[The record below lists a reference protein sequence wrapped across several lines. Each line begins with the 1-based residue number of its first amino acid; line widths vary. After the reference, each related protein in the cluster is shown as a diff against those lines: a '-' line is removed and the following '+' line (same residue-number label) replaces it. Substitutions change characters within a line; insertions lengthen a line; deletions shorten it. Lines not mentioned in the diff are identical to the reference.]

1 MAMRSRTGVGALLLA
16 AGLVVALLAGYGG
29 IVRGYEALLAL
40 GDIAAGSEESRLK
53 ERTPAPTR
61 EDLRYRVDGRD
72 YRADLYRPD
81 EPRRGTL
88 ILVHGLTDAG
98 RRDPL
103 LMGFALTMSR
113 LGFTVMVPDLEGLK
127 AFSLDTRD
135 VEAIADAIRH
145 ATQKQPEA
153 ASTTALASTSL
164 AVGPTLLAAM
174 QEDTADRV
182 SFLVALGG
190 YYDLTDML
198 RYVTTGEDP
207 GAAGQDT
214 PAPREEMRWLVLLSQ
229 RQWLD
234 DERDRALLGA
244 IARRRLHD
252 PAASVEAEVN
262 RLGPQGR
269 AAYDLLA
276 NEDPDRVAPLM
287 TRLPAPLRAELKAL
301 DLSARDL
308 GKLQAELVL
317 VHGPDDPVIPVSHSR
332 RLKNALPEGQARLFE
347 ARGLDHVEVSPNWR
361 DGWTLWRAVH
371 HVLRLGDGETTPP

>member
-1 MAMRSRTGVGALLLA
+1 MPSTLATRVGALLLITA
-16 AGLVVALLAGYGG
+16 LVAALLSLGG
-29 IVRGYEALLAL
+29 DIRRGYEALLAL
-40 GDIAAGSEESRLK
+40 GDVAAGSEESRLK
-53 ERTPAPTR
+53 QRTPAPTR
-61 EDLRYRVDGRD
+61 EDLRYRVEGRD

-88 ILVHGLTDAG
+88 ILVHGLTEAG

-103 LMGFALTMSR
+103 LMEFALTLSR

-145 ATQKQPEA
+145 ATENKPGA
-153 ASTTALASTSL
+153 ASTTALASISL

-174 QEDTADRV
+174 QEDTAERV

-198 RYVTTGEDP
+198 HYVTIGEDP

-234 DERDRALLGA
+234 DEGDRALLGA

-252 PAASVEAEVN
+252 PAASVEAEVD
-262 RLGPQGR
+262 RLGPQAR
-269 AAYDLLA
+269 AAYELLV

-287 TRLPAPLRAELKAL
+287 ARLPAPLREALKAL

-308 GKLQAELVL
+308 GKLQARLVL
-317 VHGPDDPVIPVSHSR
+317 VHGPDDRVIPISHSR
-332 RLKNALPEGQARLFE
+332 RLQKALPDHQARLFE
-347 ARGLDHVEVSPNWR
+347 ARGLDHVEVSPGWR
-361 DGWTLWRAVH
+361 DAWTLWRAVH
-371 HVLRLGDGETTPP
+371 HVLRLGDDEATPP